1 MIDEI
6 GNTGHDCVWK
16 GLEYQFIAFK
26 VYSVGPS

>member
-16 GLEYQFIAFK
+16 GLEYQFIEFK